1 MGMFNRRNALIGWL
15 VWQVGTRVIKRKAK
29 AALPSVDAET
39 KRPNRAFVLLGLL
52 AAGAAGFFWFRH
64 AAGDS
69 DGDTVV

>member
-29 AALPSVDAET
+29 EALPAVDRKT
-39 KRPNRAFVLLGLL
+39 KRPNRTFVLLGLA
-52 AAGAAGFFWFRH
+52 AAGTAGYLWFRH
-64 AAGDS
+64 AGGDS